1 MSSAD
6 VPITSVEQPE
16 RAGKSRAGQ
25 KAAVVVFVTD
35 ERPSAVAIADYLRAE
50 SPLLPH
56 FYLARDG
63 ALSQLLTINRAGDG
77 LGRAIWRGRMRNLNR
92 IAVIVSVEAPN
103 VTDLSEVQASVL
115 ADWLPALVAQSHL
128 SLADAESQSDC
139 CDCKCGSS

>member
-16 RAGKSRAGQ
+16 RAGNSRAGQ

-77 LGRAIWRGRMRNLNR
+77 LGRAI
-92 IAVIVSVEAPN
+92 
-103 VTDLSEVQASVL
+103 
-115 ADWLPALVAQSHL
+115 
-128 SLADAESQSDC
+128 
-139 CDCKCGSS
+139 

>member
-77 LGRAIWRGRMRNLNR
+77 LGRAIW
-92 IAVIVSVEAPN
+92 
-103 VTDLSEVQASVL
+103 
-115 ADWLPALVAQSHL
+115 
-128 SLADAESQSDC
+128 
-139 CDCKCGSS
+139 